1 MIRAPMYPL
10 KSTPSPKIAY
20 FCMEFGLANEI
31 PTYSGGLGMLAGD
44 ILRSAADLGVEMVG
58 VSLLYRKGYFV
69 QSIDHGKQVES
80 DVHWWPEQHLKCTD
94 VRVQVEIEGRA
105 VALRVWRY
113 NVEGVD
119 GHLVPVYL
127 LDADLEGNAPQ
138 DRTLTD
144 SLYLGDER
152 YRLAQET
159 ILGMGGQ
166 RALRALGFAAD
177 RFHMNEGHAALLAL
191 DLLGDRLAGEGAAAA
206 TPEALAAAITEVRAR
221 CVFTTHTPV
230 PAGHDRFSRA
240 LATEVLGAEWMA
252 LYSRLPG
259 LTTAELNMSL
269 LGLELSGFVNGVAQ
283 RHGEVTRGMFPG
295 REIHAITNGVHSVT
309 WTAKPFAEL
318 FDRHIPHWRHHNY
331 ALRLAQ
337 SIPLGEITAAHAAAK
352 AALIDEVN
360 RHGYGLSNDL
370 FTIGFAR
377 RATSYKRPLL
387 LLRDPRRLADIASRW
402 GTIQIIFAG
411 KSHPRDYEGK
421 HLIEAIH
428 KLAPE
433 LAPNL
438 RIAFLPGYN
447 MRLGLEMV
455 SGVDLWLNTP
465 MAPLEASGTSGMKAA
480 HNGVPSL
487 SVLDGWWVEG
497 HIESYTGWSID
508 PTHHHG
514 EAANDADAAQLYRL
528 LDEEI
533 LPLHRRDPS
542 AWAAIM
548 RNAIAIN
555 GSYFNAERMVGEYLT
570 RAYLRRT

>member
-1 MIRAPMYPL
+1 MYPL
-10 KSTPSPKIAY
+10 KSTPSPKVAY
-20 FCMEFGLANEI
+20 FCMEFGLANDI

-44 ILRSAADLGVEMVG
+44 ILRAAADLGVAMVG
-58 VSLLYRKGYFV
+58 VSLLYRKGYFA
-69 QSIDHGKQVES
+69 QSIDAGKQLEA

-94 VRVQVEIEGRA
+94 VEVKVEIEGRA

-113 NVEGVD
+113 VVEGVD
-119 GHLVPVYL
+119 GHEVPVYL
-127 LDADLEGNAPQ
+127 LDSDLEGNHPD
-138 DRTLTD
+138 DRKLSE

-159 ILGMGGQ
+159 VLGMGGQ
-166 RALRALGFAAD
+166 RALRALGFEAD
-177 RFHMNEGHAALLAL
+177 VFHMNEGHAALLAL
-191 DLLGDRLAGEGAAAA
+191 DLLGDALAGKGGKDASDAEFAAAV
-206 TPEALAAAITEVRAR
+206 AAVRRR

-230 PAGHDRFSRA
+230 PAGHDRFSRS
-240 LATEVLGAEWMA
+240 LATQVLGQAWMD

-259 LTTAELNMSL
+259 LQTAELNMSV
-269 LGLELSGFVNGVAQ
+269 LGLELSHFVNGVAQ

-295 REIHAITNGVHSVT
+295 REIHAITNGIHAVT
-309 WTAKPFAEL
+309 WTAPSFAAL

-337 SIPLGEITAAHAAAK
+337 SIPLDEISAAHMAAK
-352 AALIDEVN
+352 RALIDEVN
-360 RHGYGLSNDL
+360 RHGHEFSPDL

-387 LLRDPRRLADIASRW
+387 LLRDARRLADIASRW
-402 GTIQIIFAG
+402 GTLQIVFAG
-411 KSHPRDYEGK
+411 KSHPRDLEGK
-421 HLIEAIH
+421 RLIESIH
-428 KLAPE
+428 QMAPGLAPHV
-433 LAPNL
+433 
-438 RIAFLPGYN
+438 RIAFVPGYN
-447 MRLGLEMV
+447 MRLGLMMV

-487 SVLDGWWVEG
+487 SVKDGWWCEG
-497 HIESYTGWSID
+497 HIEGYTGWAID

-514 EAANDADAAQLYRL
+514 EAANDADSAQLYRL

-533 LPLHRRDPS
+533 LPLHLRDPK
-542 AWAAIM
+542 AWAEVM

-570 RAYLRRT
+570 RAYLPR